1 MYAIMISTR
10 SLRILLIF
18 SPPFSR
24 RLKMEE
30 QKYYTISNKNNQQKS
45 KNMTKKLQK
54 NYKITNILQELIKQ
68 DRLFFRAY

>member
-1 MYAIMISTR
+1 
-10 SLRILLIF
+10 
-18 SPPFSR
+18 
-24 RLKMEE
+24 MEE